1 MSSRRTAPM
10 SSRSKKGKEPPPPP
24 PPKKLTPEEE
34 EEEFED
40 EFIPM
45 DFITIF
51 SNDGYQFI
59 VDKKTAMIS
68 QTIRNMLYGGGN
80 FEEATSKTIRLNN
93 VRAPILERI
102 IEYWHYRSQYSDH
115 VDLLPKFEIDPQ
127 IAIELLNCAEFLQT

>member
-1 MSSRRTAPM
+1 MSRKLGAT
-10 SSRSKKGKEPPPPP
+10 SSRSKKDKAPPPPP

-34 EEEFED
+34 EEEFET
-40 EFIPM
+40 ELIPM
-45 DFITIF
+45 DYITIF
-51 SNDGYQFI
+51 SNDGYKFI

-102 IEYWHYRSQYSDH
+102 IEYWHYRTQYSDH
-115 VDLLPKFEIDPQ
+115 VDQLPKFDIDPSM
-127 IAIELLNCAEFLQT
+127 AIELLNCSEYLQT